1 MTEREVDRGCEAA
14 STAGT
19 PCTTVVGLSI
29 FLSTVSIYRWAFAA
43 FLRLV
48 PDAKRRLRQMTAMR
62 TFSTLSMA
70 EQAQHTAGP

>member
-1 MTEREVDRGCEAA
+1 MSNCVAPELNH
-14 STAGT
+14 
-19 PCTTVVGLSI
+19 LSAYLCI
-29 FLSTVSIYRWAFAA
+29 YESIYRWAFAA

-70 EQAQHTAGP
+70 DQAGY